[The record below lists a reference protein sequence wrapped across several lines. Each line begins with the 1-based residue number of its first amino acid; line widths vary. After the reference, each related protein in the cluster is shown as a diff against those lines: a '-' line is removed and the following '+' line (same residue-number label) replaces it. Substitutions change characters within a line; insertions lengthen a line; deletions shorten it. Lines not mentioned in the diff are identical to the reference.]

1 MKAKALLFA
10 LMISAIGGT
19 AMAAQAIPDMRDAE
33 MGGAPAAAERPIVI
47 RRGANGS
54 TSRRRARTSPTSR
67 TSCTR
72 RYRAAAMRASRCGWI
87 S

>member
-33 MGGAPAAAERPIVI
+33 MGGEPAAAERPIVI
-47 RRGANGS
+47 PEGSERLDGMKARRPRS
-54 TSRRRARTSPTSR
+54 SR
-67 TSCTR
+67 
-72 RYRAAAMRASRCGWI
+72 SRCRM
-87 S
+87 